1 MQPDTTGSQ
10 KTTRDEFQK
19 KIMPMFFLW
28 KKCEKTDK
36 NFSLKRN
43 AETQNM
49 DGALIQ
55 MSQSPKEE

>member
-1 MQPDTTGSQ
+1 
-10 KTTRDEFQK
+10 
-19 KIMPMFFLW
+19 MPMLFLW